1 MSSIG
6 FYRSVHA
13 EITPEFAPRI
23 VAILFST
30 LAVYAE
36 RKSMIAAEKAVI
48 QWCTE
53 GISLSDCMIAAGST
67 PLCMYV
73 YVCVCVE
80 LIHSAVMFMFFSS
93 FC

>member
-36 RKSMIAAEKAVI
+36 RKSMIAAENAVI

-67 PLCMYV
+67 PLRKCLRACMCMYV
-73 YVCVCVE
+73 YA
-80 LIHSAVMFMFFSS
+80 LN
-93 FC
+93 